1 MGVILRWQIF
11 MGGLSD
17 FSSNQMVKVT
27 LWVLVTTGTLKG
39 SSGQIPILRRCFM
52 VYRVKIQCSVNVN
65 AVMFTKNKQKN
76 THFFQVYSINF
87 DGSDK
92 TEVLS
97 EAVHNAQNVAV
108 DWINFKLYLVEERV
122 ERIEACDYDGGNRV
136 TLIAENLV
144 TPHGLALDPTVG

>member
-1 MGVILRWQIF
+1 M
-11 MGGLSD
+11 
-17 FSSNQMVKVT
+17 NT
-27 LWVLVTTGTLKG
+27 
-39 SSGQIPILRRCFM
+39 
-52 VYRVKIQCSVNVN
+52 
-65 AVMFTKNKQKN
+65 VMLTKTNI
-76 THFFQVYSINF
+76 FFQVYSINF
-87 DGSDK
+87 DGTDK

-97 EAVHNAQNVAV
+97 EAVHSAQNVAV